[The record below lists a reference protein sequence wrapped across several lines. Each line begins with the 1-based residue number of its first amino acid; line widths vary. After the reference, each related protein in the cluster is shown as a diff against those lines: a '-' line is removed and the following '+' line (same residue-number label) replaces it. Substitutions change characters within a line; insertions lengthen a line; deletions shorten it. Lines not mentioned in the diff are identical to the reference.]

1 MREQQT
7 LDRQEEAQELP
18 KPLTTANIPTLLM
31 VLVQLTGALHWLEEP
46 YRLTRARG
54 MGITTRV
61 GCLIGSKGKFVRR
74 RLRRSWLG
82 GRVSQWPFLSPLRN
96 SGSGC

>member
-1 MREQQT
+1 MNNIP
-7 LDRQEEAQELP
+7 LAFKKEAQEFAQAI
-18 KPLTTANIPTLLM
+18 TTANIPTLLM

-54 MGITTRV
+54 MGDNDT
-61 GCLIGSKGKFVRR
+61 
-74 RLRRSWLG
+74 G
-82 GRVSQWPFLSPLRN
+82 GLSDELQREIRQAALEAILVWRRVSQWPFLSPLRN